1 MENRVFVVHCQEG
14 KPNSGWYPWL
24 KTELQKKDFK
34 TYLLDMP
41 NTQHPRIKAWVNHLK
56 KAVGT
61 PDKHCYFVGHSVGC
75 ITILRYLESIK
86 EQIGGIVIVA
96 GYTTNL
102 GYEDLESF
110 FTKPINWKK
119 IKTNCKKFVAIHSD
133 NDPYVSLHYG
143 KDIFKNKLNASV
155 IIEHNK
161 GHFSID
167 NNIMQLP
174 SALKA
179 VIELS
184 E

>member
-1 MENRVFVVHCQEG
+1 M
-14 KPNSGWYPWL
+14 
-24 KTELQKKDFK
+24 
-34 TYLLDMP
+34 
-41 NTQHPRIKAWVNHLK
+41 
-56 KAVGT
+56 
-61 PDKHCYFVGHSVGC
+61 
-75 ITILRYLESIK
+75 
-86 EQIGGIVIVA
+86 IVA